1 MNFIDKFFLWL
12 VMLPASLYRSL
23 GVDIVQLRAILSTKL
38 TMDNRRPASFGG
50 SRRKK
55 EKKEVNGATLKT
67 IFSSLIMG
75 LLMLFAFAVGN
86 GMLTKLSLF
95 MTMFIFMVC
104 LTLITDF
111 TSVLIDIRD
120 NLIILPKPVS
130 DATFMTAR
138 LLHIGIRTSIIVL
151 PLSVPALVVA
161 TIMQGPL
168 VILPFVLMILL
179 MTLLSIFFIN
189 AVYLLILKITT
200 PAKFQNIIGSIQIG
214 FVMIMMLAYQ
224 VLPRM
229 VSSSLMQHIN
239 INEIPFV
246 QFVPSFWFADGC
258 MALSG
263 GGFTLGS
270 MVSLA
275 LSIVVPLLSIWVVV
289 RFFAPSFNQKLGMI
303 TGGTTEQSTVTTKP
317 DADVRTNR
325 GGKSIWQRLAGWL
338 TKPGLERAGFLFA
351 AQMSTRSR
359 DFKLRVYPAFGS
371 IIIIT
376 LIPLIQNNVFSHV
389 NFANPKMVWVFLLVI
404 YLCCM
409 PLGSALFQVAY
420 SDKFKAS
427 WVFFVTPLDKP
438 GLLISGTAKFM
449 LLFFVVPLVT
459 VLFLLGT
466 VLLGLAS
473 LPNLLLAFLNALTIG
488 SLLSYLMIRKLPFSI
503 ALSAT
508 QQGNAFIRIMLLLI
522 FPGTVG
528 VIHWLIS
535 GFQWAI
541 WFWIILSTIA
551 LWLILDEIKKR
562 GWKSLT

>member
-12 VMLPASLYRSL
+12 VLLPASLYRSL
-23 GVDIVQLRAILSTKL
+23 GVDTVQLRAILSAKL
-38 TMDNRRPASFGG
+38 TMDNRRPVSFGG
-50 SRRKK
+50 NRRKK

-75 LLMLFAFAVGN
+75 ILMLFAFAVGN

-120 NLIILPKPVS
+120 NLIILPKPVA

-168 VILPFVLMILL
+168 VILPFILMILL

-214 FVMIMMLAYQ
+214 FVMIVMLAYQ

-229 VSSSLMQHIN
+229 VNSSLMQHIN

-303 TGGTTEQSTVTTKP
+303 TGGTSEQSAVTTKP
-317 DADVRTNR
+317 NADVRTNR
-325 GGKSIWQRLAGWL
+325 AGKSIWQRLAGWV
-338 TKPGLERAGFLFA
+338 TKPGAERAGFLFSSS
-351 AQMSTRSR
+351 MMTRSR
-359 DFKLRVYPAFGS
+359 DFKMKVYPSFGS
-371 IIIIT
+371 IIIIC
-376 LIPLIQNNVFSHV
+376 VV
-389 NFANPKMVWVFLLVI
+389 M
-404 YLCCM
+404 
-409 PLGSALFQVAY
+409 LFQNHGLDGLSLHSPKWMPVLLLILYMCSLPLSAALMQVVY

-427 WVFFVTPLDKP
+427 WIFFVTPLENP
-438 GLLISGTAKFM
+438 GHVISGTFKCM
-449 LLFFVVPLVT
+449 
-459 VLFLLGT
+459 LFLFLAPFALLLVVLG
-466 VLLGLAS
+466 VALLGFS
-473 LPNLLLAFLNALTIG
+473 VLPNLLLGCLNLCVIG
-488 SLLSYLMIRKLPFSI
+488 SFMTYLLVRKLPFSS
-503 ALSAT
+503 ALEGT
-508 QQGNAFIRIMLLLI
+508 NQGGTFIRTMLFLIVPGLL
-522 FPGTVG
+522 GVG
-528 VIHWLIS
+528 HWLLS
-535 GFQWAI
+535 GFQWVI
-541 WFWIILSTIA
+541 GLWIVLSA
-551 LWLILDEIKKR
+551 VAFWLILDEVKKK
-562 GWKSLT
+562 GWQNLQ